1 MRCSTGLSSYLRSV
15 LPAIAFLLT
24 GLLTACS
31 GGSMSPAP
39 SGSNPTPTPIPP
51 SPPQQLTVTGGG
63 QVRVGST
70 AQFSAMLDSTANP
83 AVTWEVNG
91 TAGGSASSGTIS
103 SGGLYTTP
111 ASVPSPSTVTI
122 TAVTVA
128 TPSVS
133 GAATESILN
142 PLPTVTSTKAT
153 LVSGSSYLLDVQGTG
168 FISGS
173 QIQMNGQSVT
183 TNYLSGTDLQANIM
197 VPSGTTTVA
206 VNVVNPDPGGTA
218 SPTSNVSVLQATLTT
233 AARLLD
239 QATFG
244 LTLSDIANVQQ
255 IGVENYLT
263 QQFNTPA
270 TLEPD
275 ISNPP
280 PAVCMS
286 NNLVPCQYSEWWQ
299 VALTGQDQLRQR
311 VAFALGEMCVIST
324 DSVNALAVT
333 PYANLLA
340 KDAFGNFYDLIH
352 DVTLSPAM
360 GIYLNMLDSN
370 VAPQGQI
377 ANENYAR
384 ELMQLFTIGLVMLN
398 PDGTIQLDG
407 NGQPIP
413 TYTQAQVQAFAKAYT
428 GWTYALPGGGAPT
441 TFPNVKADYDD
452 LMAPVESHH
461 DMTSKILLNGTTLPA
476 GQSAEQ
482 DLKGALTNL
491 FDHPNVGPFVSK
503 QLIQHLVTSTPSPA
517 YVARVGAV
525 FANDGNGV
533 RGNMQAVVHAILTD
547 EEARAGDTDPT
558 FDGGHLRE
566 PVLWLTAI
574 MRGLGYT
581 NTDPNQSYASLSTY
595 SNQLSEIPYRSPSVF
610 NFFPPSY
617 VIPGTTLNAP
627 EFGLE
632 NTASANLR
640 LSLADSLVANKISGF
655 KVDLSA
661 TGALGQIA
669 ASSPANLVDTLGTV
683 FMHGQMPD
691 EMRSTILS
699 QVQGLSDPAQRVR
712 VAVYLV
718 ITAPQYL
725 VIH

>member
-1 MRCSTGLSSYLRSV
+1 MRCSTRLSSYSRSV
-15 LPAIAFLLT
+15 LLAMAFLIT
-24 GLLTACS
+24 GLLAACS

-39 SGSNPTPTPIPP
+39 SSSTPTPTVP
-51 SPPQQLTVTGGG
+51 STPQQLSVTGGG

-70 AQFSAMLDSTANP
+70 AQFNATLDGMPNP
-83 AVTWEVNG
+83 AVTWEANG
-91 TAGGSASSGTIS
+91 AAGGSAASGAIS
-103 SGGLYTTP
+103 TGGLYTAP
-111 ASVPSPSTVTI
+111 ANAPSPNTVTI
-122 TAVTVA
+122 TAVSTA
-128 TPSVS
+128 SPGVS
-133 GAATESILN
+133 GTATESILN
-142 PLPTVTSTKAT
+142 PLPTVTGAKAT

-168 FISGS
+168 FVSGS
-173 QIQMNGQSVT
+173 QIQINGQSVT
-183 TNYLSGTDLQANIM
+183 TNYLSNTDLQAN
-197 VPSGTTTVA
+197 VTVSGGTSTVSID
-206 VNVVNPDPGGTA
+206 VVNPDPGGTA
-218 SPTSNVSVLQATLTT
+218 SSMSNVSVLQATLTT

-244 LTLSDIANVQQ
+244 PTLNDIANVQQ
-255 IGVENYLT
+255 IGVENYLA

-275 ISNPP
+275 IPNPP
-280 PAVCMS
+280 PPVCMS
-286 NNLVPCQYSEWWQ
+286 NNLTPCEYSEWWQ

-311 VAFALGEMCVIST
+311 VAFALGEMFVIST
-324 DSVNALAVT
+324 DSVNARAVT

-340 KDAFGNFYDLIH
+340 KDAFGNFYDLMH
-352 DVTLSPAM
+352 DVTLSPGM
-360 GIYLNMLDSN
+360 GIYLNMLDGN
-370 VAPQGQI
+370 VAPAGQI

-398 PDGTIQLDG
+398 PDGTVQLDG

-413 TYTQAQVQAFAKAYT
+413 AYTQAQVQAFAKAYT
-428 GWTYALPGGGAPT
+428 GWTYALPGGGAPGA
-441 TFPNVKADYDD
+441 FPNVKADYDD
-452 LMAPVESHH
+452 LMAPVDSHH

-482 DLKGALTNL
+482 DLTGALTNI
-491 FDHPNVGPFVSK
+491 FNHPNVGPFVCK

-517 YVARVGAV
+517 YVTRAAAV

-547 EEARAGDTDPT
+547 EEARTGDTDPT

-566 PVLWLTAI
+566 PVLWMTAV

-581 NTDPNQSYASLSTY
+581 NTDPNQSYVSLSTY
-595 SNQLSEIPYRSPSVF
+595 STQLSEIPYRSPSVF

-617 VIPGTTLNAP
+617 VIPGTKLNAP

-640 LSLADSLVANKISGF
+640 LSLADRFVANKVSGF
-655 KVDLSA
+655 TVDLSA
-661 TGALGQIA
+661 NGALGQIA
-669 ASSPANLVDTLGTV
+669 ASNPANLVDTLGTL

-691 EMRSTILS
+691 EMRSAILS

-712 VAVYLV
+712 VAAYLV
-718 ITAPQYL
+718 ITAPQDL
-725 VIH
+725 IIH